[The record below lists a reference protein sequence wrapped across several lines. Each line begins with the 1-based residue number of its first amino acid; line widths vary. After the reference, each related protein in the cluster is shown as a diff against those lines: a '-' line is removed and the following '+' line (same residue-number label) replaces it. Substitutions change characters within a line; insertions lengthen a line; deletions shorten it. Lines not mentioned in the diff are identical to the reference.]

1 MSVCSSVC
9 LKLMNVIQGVTKFLI
24 LFKDLRPN
32 VRSQNFIVALKQN
45 FIPTDGHTSLYFLF

>member
-9 LKLMNVIQGVTKFLI
+9 LKLMNVIQRVTKFLI

-32 VRSQNFIVALKQN
+32 VLSQNFIVALKQN
-45 FIPTDGHTSLYFLF
+45 FIPKDRHTSLYFLF